1 MKGINKLFRPAQF
14 RWWILGFILVLLCLP
29 GSALPGNSFLDRIHF
44 DKWVHVFLFGGL
56 SLSWGSWVYESMES
70 SRWSLGLRMV
80 RLGGVLLGVA
90 LEWVQKT
97 WVPLRSWDDLDILAD
112 LIGVLLGSW
121 LSGQMRK
128 GKEKRG

>member
-1 MKGINKLFRPAQF
+1 
-14 RWWILGFILVLLCLP
+14 
-29 GSALPGNSFLDRIHF
+29 
-44 DKWVHVFLFGGL
+44 
-56 SLSWGSWVYESMES
+56 
-70 SRWSLGLRMV
+70 MV

-97 WVPLRSWDDLDILAD
+97 WMPLRSWDDLDILAD